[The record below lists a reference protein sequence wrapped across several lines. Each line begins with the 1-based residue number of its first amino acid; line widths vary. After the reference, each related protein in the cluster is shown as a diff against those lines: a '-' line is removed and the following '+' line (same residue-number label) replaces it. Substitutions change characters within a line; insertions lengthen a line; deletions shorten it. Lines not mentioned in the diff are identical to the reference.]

1 MQEQLKQ
8 HEIKEVIE
16 APLVA
21 GTVAA
26 LQMAQVPQ
34 TNDDLDEIEKITKVH
49 NRRVYAQCIVLLLI

>member
-1 MQEQLKQ
+1 
-8 HEIKEVIE
+8 VIE
-16 APLVA
+16 APLVS